1 MLQAMPEDM
10 RQGDH
15 QIRQADVSRLPFM
28 AGVLL
33 AISGLLTLVL
43 GLYTLK
49 FWWGWWFIA
58 LGILVAGAGCMLLFR
73 VAAARLAALA
83 AALVSLVFGAIFI
96 AKYPWFGL
104 STIGLDLVAIYC
116 VARSRLGY
124 RGPGE

>member
-1 MLQAMPEDM
+1 
-10 RQGDH
+10 
-15 QIRQADVSRLPFM
+15 M

-33 AISGLLTLVL
+33 EISALITVVF

-58 LGILVAGAGCMLLFR
+58 LGLLVAGTGLMLLFR
-73 VAAARLAALA
+73 IAGARLAALA

-104 STIGLDLVAIYC
+104 SMIGLDLVAIYC
-116 VARSRLGY
+116 VARSRLGF